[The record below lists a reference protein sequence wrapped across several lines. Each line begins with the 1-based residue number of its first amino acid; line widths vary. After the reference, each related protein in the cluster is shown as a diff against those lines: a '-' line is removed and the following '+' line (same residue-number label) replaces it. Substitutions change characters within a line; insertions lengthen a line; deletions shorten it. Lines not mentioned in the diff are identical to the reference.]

1 MKELYLVSLNLRPQ
15 PEICQAIILF
25 LQMSLIS
32 ILSSH
37 STRYEKFSSINLGP
51 FVLLLHFCP

>member
-15 PEICQAIILF
+15 TEICQAIILF

-37 STRYEKFSSINLGP
+37 STRCEKFSSIHLGP